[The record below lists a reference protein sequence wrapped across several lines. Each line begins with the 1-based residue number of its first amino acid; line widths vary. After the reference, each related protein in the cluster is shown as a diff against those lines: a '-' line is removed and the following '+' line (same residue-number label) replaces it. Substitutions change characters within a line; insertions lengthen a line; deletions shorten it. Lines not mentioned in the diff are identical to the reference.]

1 LHFDCSELSTGNV
14 YPVGTVLRLLLVSHA
29 STEALRTARFPAD
42 EPLNEAGQKA
52 VRGAAWLSAHRRVAA
67 PELRARET
75 ASALGL
81 EAHIEPELRDL
92 DYGRWRG
99 LSMDDV
105 PVAELSAWLSD
116 PATRAHGGET
126 IVELIARVRAWLDS
140 VATGG
145 EDTLGVTH
153 PAVVRA
159 ALIVTLAAPAQSFWR
174 IDVAPL
180 TVTRLHCRG
189 GAWTLRS
196 TGHDSP
202 RLTP

>member
-1 LHFDCSELSTGNV
+1 M
-14 YPVGTVLRLLLVSHA
+14 LRLLLVSHA

-42 EPLNEAGQKA
+42 EPLNESGRRAAG
-52 VRGAAWLSAHRRVAA
+52 RAAWLSAPRSVVA

-75 ASALGL
+75 ATELGVI
-81 EAHIEPELRDL
+81 AHVEPELRDI
-92 DYGRWRG
+92 DYGKWRG

-105 PVAELSAWLSD
+105 ATDELSAWLGD
-116 PATRAHGGET
+116 PAASPHRGES
-126 IVELIARVRAWLDS
+126 IVDLIERIRGWLNDTA
-140 VATGG
+140 ATGK
-145 EDTLGVTH
+145 DTLAVTH

-159 ALIVTLAAPAQSFWR
+159 AVLVTLNAPAQSFWR

-180 TVTRLHCRG
+180 TVTRLHCRDG
-189 GAWTLRS
+189 VWTLRS